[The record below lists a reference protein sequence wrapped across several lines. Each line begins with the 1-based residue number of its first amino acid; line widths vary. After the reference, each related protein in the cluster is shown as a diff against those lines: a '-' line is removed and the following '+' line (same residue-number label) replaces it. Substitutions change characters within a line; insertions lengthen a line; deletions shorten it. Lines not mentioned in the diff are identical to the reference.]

1 MSRKI
6 ELAKMMLHSLMH
18 EMSGDQKLVFL
29 TDIFCL
35 TEDIRYAISEG
46 HPAEEEMQND
56 SAVVVQGSTERE
68 ADIDFPGEAGCHE
81 VDGTINRQGI

>member
-6 ELAKMMLHSLMH
+6 ELAQMMFHSLMH

-29 TDIFCL
+29 TDIFC
-35 TEDIRYAISEG
+35 
-46 HPAEEEMQND
+46 PW
-56 SAVVVQGSTERE
+56 
-68 ADIDFPGEAGCHE
+68 EAGCHE